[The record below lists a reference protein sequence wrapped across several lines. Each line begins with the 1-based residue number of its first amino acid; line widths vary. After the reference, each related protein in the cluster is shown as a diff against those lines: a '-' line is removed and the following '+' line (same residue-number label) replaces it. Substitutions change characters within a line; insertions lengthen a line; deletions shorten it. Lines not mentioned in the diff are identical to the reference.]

1 MKFKKRKRLI
11 KFVKKRKRDTKM
23 LGENNYIE
31 LKETSKIEDLPI
43 EPYAS
48 KILDIVVHRL
58 KEAKLNLSST
68 RSNGDGRVDSSLL
81 EDVVT
86 NYIDNDENIINFLV
100 ENGLEWKI
108 PKRREWYDL
117 CFTNKD
123 RSIFIPVNIK
133 ISGMKGS
140 DNVSSK
146 KGLYYAITGDI
157 PYDKEFEHDDEN
169 SLHSN
174 KWDEFWSKLK
184 LNVGKRKNKDY
195 YFLILN
201 KNDNDDIFYTSLKT
215 LETVSFNG
223 SNLPFQCCWFKNKNR
238 VMRSYEE
245 AKEFLL
251 KSFVKSLEL
260 SNKSIQD
267 GIKTIDYLLGNEN
280 D

>member
-1 MKFKKRKRLI
+1 
-11 KFVKKRKRDTKM
+11 M

-48 KILDIVVHRL
+48 KILDIVAHRL

-146 KGLYYAITGDI
+146 KGLYYAIT
-157 PYDKEFEHDDEN
+157 
-169 SLHSN
+169 
-174 KWDEFWSKLK
+174 
-184 LNVGKRKNKDY
+184 
-195 YFLILN
+195 
-201 KNDNDDIFYTSLKT
+201 
-215 LETVSFNG
+215 
-223 SNLPFQCCWFKNKNR
+223 
-238 VMRSYEE
+238 
-245 AKEFLL
+245 
-251 KSFVKSLEL
+251 
-260 SNKSIQD
+260 
-267 GIKTIDYLLGNEN
+267 
-280 D
+280 